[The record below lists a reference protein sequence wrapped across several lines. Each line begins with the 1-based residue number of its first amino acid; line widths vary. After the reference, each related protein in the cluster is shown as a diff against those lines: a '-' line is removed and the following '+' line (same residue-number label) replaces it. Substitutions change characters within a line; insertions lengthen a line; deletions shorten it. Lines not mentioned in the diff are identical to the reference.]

1 MTTSSASLA
10 ATPATVK
17 CPTRIITY
25 AWGAKYVDTLLSL
38 TLPALLAPGN
48 LPYVASEV
56 PCELIILT
64 QWRFFFKINR
74 HPAVVRIRKL
84 CPVRLVRLD
93 DLIVSKDKYGMTLT
107 YALHRAFSDLGP
119 AMTEHW
125 QIFLNADFILADGSL
140 RTVIGHL
147 SRGARIVASPSY
159 CTIAEEVI
167 PELRKH
173 LDATT
178 STLSIP
184 HRELA
189 RLILQHRH
197 TVIRGKTV
205 NQTSFHMRYADQFYW
220 SVDDGTLIGYQMPVS
235 IVGLRPKRYV
245 AEPKSYWDF
254 GLIWEYCP
262 RAEISVIG
270 NSDDFM
276 MLELRDRSVAQ
287 DQIVPGPLDKKEVAE
302 RMVTWVTPYQR
313 HFLNFPLTLHDRDLP
328 PTVEDAR
335 VKLRSFVDEVMSNT
349 PPLPSHIKHS
359 QWEYHWAAFQDARRL
374 PNRIRSWG
382 KTRLQHLATA
392 VTPVARVTQRAF
404 RRTVVSPLRA
414 KLRRIELRAEL
425 RTIEPRVERKA
436 IEIYKP
442 FARVVGNQYVRPALR
457 WLGLEIVKSTTLSAL
472 QKTANLW
479 ASEATLKAEEVTRLK
494 GEWAREVALKEEEV
508 SRLKGEWAREAAL
521 KEEEVSRLKGEWA
534 REAALKEEE
543 VSRLKGQ
550 QQADRISI
558 TRFKEKIA
566 DLNSVV
572 TKYQLK
578 LGRHDLGYT
587 QRPRFT
593 EWVIQRGLLETAFTL
608 VDVGVQGGIHPR
620 WNALGNALRVY
631 GFDPLEEAIEPLV
644 RFNLPNHQYHAV
656 ALGDQDGERDFFVPE
671 VLPASSFFPRETKQ
685 DQARMTIDPSN
696 WRAIQTRRVPIR
708 RLDTLMSEGVVPR
721 ADFLKIDCEGF
732 EPAVLKGAGR
742 FLGETGVLGIESEIG
757 FSSIDWPQTHF
768 LAVYEQLLPHGFRL
782 SDLAFNRVHFRSFL
796 ERARSLG
803 RETTTI
809 SFPGTF
815 EILFSRSLT
824 IAKVAPS
831 RDEVLKAAI
840 IFELYGMLDVAYD
853 LLQVFQSIFPPSA
866 QIQDGADE
874 LIPKRGC
881 L

>member
-1 MTTSSASLA
+1 MQQEMTPTSGPLVR
-10 ATPATVK
+10 TTVK

-64 QWRFFFKINR
+64 QWRFFFKVNR

-107 YALHRAFSDLGP
+107 YALHRGFSDLGP

-147 SRGARIVASPSY
+147 SHGERIIASPSY
-159 CTIAEEVI
+159 CTVAEEVI
-167 PELRKH
+167 PELRKRV
-173 LDATT
+173 DAET
-178 STLSIP
+178 STLIIS

-189 RLILQHRH
+189 RLVLQHRH

-235 IVGLRPKRYV
+235 IVGLHPERYLP
-245 AEPKSYWDF
+245 EPNSYWDF

-262 RAEISVIG
+262 QADICVIG
-270 NSDDFM
+270 DSDEFT
-276 MLELRDRSVAQ
+276 MLELRDRSVAE
-287 DQIVPGPLDKKEVAE
+287 DQIIPGPVDKKAIAD
-302 RMVTWVTPYQR
+302 RMATWVTPYQG
-313 HFLNFPLTLHDRDLP
+313 HFLKFPLMLHDCDLP
-328 PTVEDAR
+328 PHTDNAQSQ
-335 VKLRSFVDEVMSNT
+335 LRSFVDDVMSHA
-349 PPLPSHIKHS
+349 PELESHIKHS
-359 QWEYHWAAFQDARRL
+359 QWEYHWAAFHDARRISS
-374 PNRIRSWG
+374 RIRALINGASAWIKLRFARARSVVIGVMRSIVIDGMRSAVTAASAPFVDVALPIRRRAYDFARGTCLPLAIAAG
-382 KTRLQHLATA
+382 KQLLGPVLRRLGLQLIKSRNLFGILKQRDEYKQSMEHYRESMDHYKESMGYFKHHMEEYKASIGGYQDLIGQQRRSIEELQH
-392 VTPVARVTQRAF
+392 
-404 RRTVVSPLRA
+404 SGA
-414 KLRRIELRAEL
+414 KDKAYTSDL
-425 RTIEPRVERKA
+425 KA
-436 IEIYKP
+436 I
-442 FARVVGNQYVRPALR
+442 
-457 WLGLEIVKSTTLSAL
+457 
-472 QKTANLW
+472 
-479 ASEATLKAEEVTRLK
+479 
-494 GEWAREVALKEEEV
+494 
-508 SRLKGEWAREAAL
+508 
-521 KEEEVSRLKGEWA
+521 
-534 REAALKEEE
+534 
-543 VSRLKGQ
+543 
-550 QQADRISI
+550 I
-558 TRFKEKIA
+558 T
-566 DLNSVV
+566 D
-572 TKYQLK
+572 YQLK

-593 EWVIQRGLLETAFTL
+593 EWVMRKGLLETAFTL

-620 WNALGNALRVY
+620 WNALGSALRVY

-685 DQARMTIDPSN
+685 DQARMAIDPSN

-708 RLDTLMSEGVVPR
+708 RLDKLMSEGVVPR

-742 FLGETGVLGIESEIG
+742 FLGESGVLGIESEIG

-782 SDLAFNRVHFRSFL
+782 SDLAFNRVHFGSFL

-803 RETTTI
+803 RETTTA

-824 IAKVAPS
+824 IAKVVPS

-840 IFELYGMLDVAYD
+840 IFELYGMLDAAYD
-853 LLQVFQSIFPPSA
+853 LLKVFWSIFPPSA
-866 QIQDGADE
+866 QIEDGADE
-874 LIPKRGC
+874 LIPKRVLYETGG
-881 L
+881 